1 MYVTL
6 NHHGKLMRTST
17 THLAAGSQNRFS
29 GPSLEERAVQLKW
42 VLAFAQQ
49 DIGELGGSDWKIL
62 EEGLQRFCG
71 ACAAF
76 TPNAIWKNYPIVPDA
91 TLSAKWDRGRL
102 KVSVSRAELEEMHRK
117 LNEALESVYP
127 KRYPSAEEDRHPRW
141 TVPVTIEKIELV
153 GRVNK
158 PSKRVGNRLVTGTVV
173 RAHIHR
179 CYVVRGWRDLF
190 WLAFVEYM
198 ETFATDLRRCA
209 ECLTLYVK
217 RKRQEY
223 CSKTCSQRVRTRRWK
238 EKDPVHASD
247 SRHQAYVR
255 YMRKELKLKE
265 SDKVKPQRRG
275 PRIHKIGI

>member
-1 MYVTL
+1 
-6 NHHGKLMRTST
+6 MRTSG
-17 THLAAGSQNRFS
+17 THLAAGFLERWR
-29 GPSLEERAVQLKW
+29 GPSLAERTSQLKW

-49 DIGELGGSDWKIL
+49 NIEELDESEWKDL

-76 TPNAIWKNYPIVPDA
+76 TPIQVWKNYPIVPEA
-91 TLSAKWDRGRL
+91 TLSEKWEKGRL
-102 KVSVSRAELEEMHRK
+102 KVPLSRGDLEKMHRK
-117 LNEALESVYP
+117 LNEALETLYP
-127 KRYPSAEEDRHPRW
+127 KQYPLAEEDRHPRW
-141 TVPVTIEKIELV
+141 LLPVTIEKIELV

-158 PSKRVGNRLVTGTVV
+158 PSKRVGNRLISGTVV

-179 CYVVRGWRDLF
+179 RYEVGWPDLF
-190 WLAFVEYM
+190 WFAFAEYM
-198 ETFATDLRRCA
+198 ETFANDLRRCT

-238 EKDPVHASD
+238 EKDPLHASD

-255 YMRKELKLKE
+255 YKRKEMKLGKL
-265 SDKVKPQRRG
+265 DKVKPQRRG
-275 PRIHKIGI
+275 PRIRKMGI